1 MGDVVSS
8 AGNTAYFPDTVRVAQ
23 FLSVGH
29 SIPVTVQ
36 LTQRHVPLNTDPEMV
51 AITD

>member
-1 MGDVVSS
+1 MGDVVGS
-8 AGNTAYFPDTVRVAQ
+8 AGNIAFFPDTVRVAQ

-29 SIPVTVQ
+29 AIPVTVQ
-36 LTQRHVPLNTDPEMV
+36 LTQLHAPLHTDPEMV